1 MPKPSHPTPE
11 ESPPQPLTDPTV
23 PPMRDPPG
31 GEPYRDPV
39 QPPPNDP
46 QEPPMRDPD
55 LPGYQDPPAKPP
67 AMLRGP
73 VTGDPEWR
81 PGAASQ
87 VERRDRAS
95 ASV

>member
-1 MPKPSHPTPE
+1 
-11 ESPPQPLTDPTV
+11 
-23 PPMRDPPG
+23 MRDPP

-46 QEPPMRDPD
+46 PAKPLRDPD
-55 LPGYQDPPAKPP
+55 PPGYQDPPAKPP
-67 AMLRGP
+67 AASRRKGP

-87 VERRDRAS
+87 SRA
-95 ASV
+95 A